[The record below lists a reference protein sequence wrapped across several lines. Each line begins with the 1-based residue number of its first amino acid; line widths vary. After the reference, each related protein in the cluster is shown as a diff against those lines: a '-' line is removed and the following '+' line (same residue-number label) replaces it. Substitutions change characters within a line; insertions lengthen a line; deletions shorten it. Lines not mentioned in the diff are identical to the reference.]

1 MHYHLSFLDDAG
13 RAQEMCTQDFETDGT
28 AKLWMLIV
36 GAERALHTGW
46 SLMELRCQGRCI
58 ARVPAQVLRQAWK
71 TQWQSWRDL

>member
-46 SLMELRCQGRCI
+46 SLMVTLSCGAKGVASLVSRR
-58 ARVPAQVLRQAWK
+58 K
-71 TQWQSWRDL
+71 S